1 MKILKVSLLL
11 LLVICLV
18 ACGAELDVPETE
30 NLSEALEND
39 ENSVPVLHRKPVH
52 VYIGNGLKHSKR
64 YDISDMEE
72 YVLGYGL
79 LEEDETKF
87 DETKTFNLFGVDF
100 AVKYQ
105 WNEYRLE
112 RSTGCAVYKNTDG
125 ESFCTI
131 KCDEE
136 TGEVVSFS
144 FSDYKLD
151 MFMVPKTVP
160 VNKETVQKLCAEYA
174 QTVFPGED
182 PDKYI
187 SDFSSLDS
195 GRFEACYYYI
205 ENEFITKTI
214 VFELDEFGNPLS
226 GNLYICEP
234 EEFPEYTLD
243 DYFYAA
249 IARIEEFYSDKPDV
263 AAIYDYCIPKYSN
276 KAQYLWDKDTLL
288 LTLGVVFTIE
298 YTDGTEEK
306 VHNYFSYFCK

>member
-18 ACGAELDVPETE
+18 SCGTDLDVTNTE
-30 NLSEALEND
+30 NSSELPEYSESSA
-39 ENSVPVLHRKPVH
+39 PVLAKDPIH
-52 VYIGNGLKHSKR
+52 VYIGNGYKHSKR

-72 YVLGYGL
+72 YVLGPGL
-79 LEEDETKF
+79 LKEDETKF

-100 AVKYQ
+100 TVKYR
-105 WNEYRLE
+105 WNEYRYE
-112 RSTGCAVYKNTDG
+112 RSTGCAVYNNTDD
-125 ESFCTI
+125 EPFCII
-131 KCDEE
+131 KCDEK
-136 TGEVVSFS
+136 TGEVVSFV
-144 FSDYKLD
+144 FSADKLD
-151 MFMVPKTVP
+151 KVMVLKTEP
-160 VNKETVQKLCAEYA
+160 VNEETAHALCDEYA
-174 QTVFPGED
+174 QRVFPGED

-195 GRFEACYYYI
+195 GRFEAYYYYI
-205 ENEFITKTI
+205 ENGFITRTI
-214 VFELDEFGNPLS
+214 IFELDEFGNPLS

-234 EEFPEYTLD
+234 EKFPEYTID
-243 DYFYAA
+243 DYFNVA
-249 IARIEEFYSDKPDV
+249 IARIEKFYSDKPDV
-263 AAIYDYCIPKYSN
+263 AAIKDYCIPKYDK